1 MKEIENVEN
10 RAVVT
15 DWKGI
20 VARAAECLLG
30 AILLYAAYTKSWDI
44 PAFGKQIA
52 AFGIITSFKVT
63 LVLAWVFVALEY
75 LLGAALIT
83 GFRRRVFLPATM
95 GLFLVF
101 CVALVWAW
109 VTGSAEDCGCFGTA
123 VKRTPAEA
131 LIEDL
136 ILMSGLAAAY
146 LLDRRENTTLLMH
159 RYVLLMLL
167 TLAGVGFAVYENS
180 KAEKSADA
188 GIRLQIKSKALFQD
202 LKIED
207 LPLEIGDITKGVFL
221 VALIDTG
228 CDHCQAAVPELNGLS
243 GGKNGLPKM
252 VALCPNTSKEVETF
266 KADFKP
272 EFPIGRI
279 SEKAFTRILEN
290 GDTPRVFVIKDGSVK
305 KVWDAQVPDAKEI
318 VAVAS

>member
-1 MKEIENVEN
+1 MEVADKAEQ
-10 RAVVT
+10 RVT
-15 DWKGI
+15 PNWKGF
-20 VARAAECLLG
+20 VARGVECLLG
-30 AILLYAAYTKSWDI
+30 AILIYAAYTKSIDV

-63 LVLAWVFVALEY
+63 LVLAWIFVALEY

-83 GFRRRVFLPATM
+83 GFKRRFFLPATM

-101 CVALVWAW
+101 SVALIWAW
-109 VTGSAEDCGCFGTA
+109 LMGSVEDCGCFGAT

-136 ILMSGLAAAY
+136 ALMSALVAAY
-146 LLDRRENTTLLMH
+146 LLDKRENTTLLMQ
-159 RYVLLMLL
+159 RYIALMLL
-167 TLAGVGFAVYENS
+167 TLLGVGFAVYENS

-188 GIRLQIKSKALFQD
+188 GIRLQIKSKSLFQN

-207 LPLEIGDITKGVFL
+207 LPADIGELTKGVFL

-228 CDHCQAAVPELNGLS
+228 CDHCQAAVPELNSLS
-243 GGKNGLPKM
+243 DEKNGLPKM
-252 VALCPNTSKEVETF
+252 VALCPNTAEEVEKF

-305 KVWDAQVPDAKEI
+305 KVWDAQIPDVKEI